1 MASSKPANEAHQPL
15 AMCAVCWKN
24 PLKPP
29 FLHNPSAKH
38 QPIPKRKD
46 DLIKAINGNT
56 GSGSLAGYTVK
67 ELRHL
72 YSLKIGRKAHESC
85 PLIGLASM
93 HREEMAQLCKN
104 HGVHLGGEN
113 TPKLNIP
120 WQFVAIGRNSVR
132 WHVHSM
138 RDRRVLTA
146 PPLAVSQATEIPG
159 VSLGMTRSV
168 PSVEWIEPYV
178 LRLAPLPYKFMCK
191 LNSGC
196 FCKLTEFHAACT
208 KAAGF

>member
-56 GSGSLAGYTVK
+56 GSGSLAGYTVR

-104 HGVHLGGEN
+104 HGVHLGEG
-113 TPKLNIP
+113 K
-120 WQFVAIGRNSVR
+120 
-132 WHVHSM
+132 H
-138 RDRRVLTA
+138 
-146 PPLAVSQATEIPG
+146 
-159 VSLGMTRSV
+159 
-168 PSVEWIEPYV
+168 
-178 LRLAPLPYKFMCK
+178 
-191 LNSGC
+191 
-196 FCKLTEFHAACT
+196 T
-208 KAAGF
+208 KAEYSLAIRRHWEEQCEMACAFNEGQKSVDSTANCCQPSDGDSWSVVGNDEVSPRRWMDWALRSSVGPITIQIHL